1 MPRSRRM
8 SDRELRGFIANQLSQ
23 SDWFSN
29 SEREKN
35 HAAALDA
42 YFGRDRPPAVTG
54 RSNAMSMDV
63 ADSLEAITAQL
74 MPAFAF
80 DEIAMFEPEN
90 TNDVEQARLESNIC
104 NRYLKANNGKI
115 TIQGAVRNALL
126 LRNGIL
132 KCFVDTRQNVDH
144 ERYTALSDLEL
155 QIIQQPTAENQ
166 AVRITRLVR
175 NADDAELTDV
185 NITRTSEWKR
195 LTIENIDPANFI
207 SPREYTSIFLE
218 DADIV
223 GERKFMSRSKLRS
236 MGFSREVVENL
247 KATNSDHRTSSLA
260 RNRARSTP
268 RIDSADRALDLIEVF
283 ELYVRVDVDR
293 DGVAE
298 LRKILYAGSHSAGE
312 ILSSEIWPFQPY
324 AAGTPFLLP
333 NRFWGLSIYDKIIE
347 IQNIKTGA
355 VRQQIDNLQNSNWNE
370 LVVVDGE
377 MNMPDAQARRPG
389 GILRADVPNAITA
402 VPIQDTGTSSRA
414 FLSYMDQMRSERVG
428 ASLDMQSAQF
438 QIAAESAHGA
448 ERVLSTKEQLAQLLC
463 STIGETMISELF
475 RIMHRTLQEFMPTT
489 AEFNVGP
496 GRFVSATPGDWPARA
511 EVTVVVGMSN
521 AERRE
526 KRQTMD
532 ALILQQEKL
541 HQAGFDGVLMNLET
555 YHSALLDWSRAGGI
569 SSPRRYWLDPRQP
582 EQQEALEQK
591 AQQAEQQAEKQSALE
606 ERIFSTQVLI
616 GDRDNASKLL
626 EHMTQLRFSYW
637 KEALESV
644 TEEFRIQAQGSEDI
658 RPDPAELEA
667 AQAEGRR
674 RANARA

>member
-8 SDRELRGFIANQLSQ
+8 TDRELRGIVSNALSH

-29 SEREKN
+29 SERESN
-35 HAAALDA
+35 FRAALDA

-63 ADSLEAITAQL
+63 ADSLEAIVAQI
-74 MPAFAF
+74 MPAFGF
-80 DEIAMFEPEN
+80 DEIALFEPEN

-115 TIQGAVRNALL
+115 TIQAAIRNALL

-132 KCFVDTRQNVDH
+132 KCFVDKRQQVDH

-175 NADDAELTDV
+175 NADDGDLTDI

-207 SPREYTSIFLE
+207 SPIEYTDIFLE

-223 GERKFMSRSKLRS
+223 GERKFMSRSKLRA
-236 MGFSREVVENL
+236 MGFSKEIVDNL
-247 KATNSDHRTSSLA
+247 AATNSDHKTSALA
-260 RNRARSTP
+260 RNRDRQTP
-268 RIDSADRALDLIEVF
+268 RLDGADRALDRIEVF
-283 ELYVRVDVDR
+283 ELYMRIDVDR
-293 DGVAE
+293 DGIAE
-298 LRKILYAGSHSAGE
+298 LRKIMFAGSASAGE
-312 ILSSEIWPFQPY
+312 ILSNEIWPFQPY

-355 VRQQIDNLQNSNWNE
+355 VRQQIDNLQSSNWNE

-377 MNMPDAQARRPG
+377 MNMADAQARRPG
-389 GILRADVPNAITA
+389 GILRADIANAVTA
-402 VPIQDTGTSSRA
+402 VPIQDTGASSRA
-414 FLSYMDQMRSERVG
+414 FLEYMDQMRSERVG

-463 STIGETMISELF
+463 GTIGETMISELF
-475 RIMHRTLQEFMPTT
+475 RILHRTLQEFMPET
-489 AEFNVGP
+489 ADFAIAP

-511 EVTVVVGMSN
+511 EVTVVVGLSN

-532 ALILQQEKL
+532 AVILQQEKL
-541 HQAGFDGVLMNLET
+541 HQAGMDGVLMDLET

-582 EQQEALEQK
+582 EQQEALQQKSEQ
-591 AQQAEQQAEKQSALE
+591 AAQQAEKQAALE

-616 GDRDNASKLL
+616 GDRDNATKLL
-626 EHMTQLRFSYW
+626 EHMTQLRFGYW
-637 KEALESV
+637 KESLESV
-644 TEEFRIQAQGSEDI
+644 TEEFRIQAQGSESI
-658 RPDPAELEA
+658 RPSQAELEA
-667 AQAEGRR
+667 AQDEGRR
-674 RANARA
+674 RATAQP